1 MQVKEQDTTKVE
13 GVQVQRLLLGG
24 EREILVPTMLL
35 LPPADHPRAVVV
47 GVAQGGKAGF
57 LQDRATVIAALLSQQ
72 IAVCLPDVRGTGE
85 SSCDTIRGRSSAA
98 TDVASTELMLGQ
110 TLVGSQLKDL
120 RSVLQYLRS
129 RPELDAERIAIW
141 GDSFAPAAADD
152 EPFAVPHG
160 IDAEPI
166 PSEPA
171 GHLLALLGGLFDEQ
185 VAAVASARGG
195 LCSFDA
201 LLETPYVS
209 LPYDALV
216 PCALQ
221 VSELD
226 DLAASL
232 APRPLWVGP
241 LVDGVN
247 HSATQSL
254 ADQCLQQTR
263 ANYLAL
269 GAQQQLQLHP
279 AAFDESALAD
289 WISGVLRAR

>member
-1 MQVKEQDTTKVE
+1 
-13 GVQVQRLLLGG
+13 
-24 EREILVPTMLL
+24 
-35 LPPADHPRAVVV
+35 
-47 GVAQGGKAGF
+47 VAQGGKAGF
-57 LQDRATVIAALLSQQ
+57 LQNRATTIAALLSHQL
-72 IAVCLPDVRGTGE
+72 AVCLPDVRGTGE
-85 SSCDTIRGRSSAA
+85 SSCDANRGRSSAA

-120 RSVLQYLRS
+120 RSVLHYLRS

-141 GDSFAPAAADD
+141 GDSFVPAAADD

-171 GHLLALLGGLFDEQ
+171 GHLLALLGGLFDEHL
-185 VAAVASARGG
+185 AAVASARGG
-195 LCSFDA
+195 LCSFDS
-201 LLETPYVS
+201 LLETPYVFV
-209 LPYDALV
+209 PYDALV
-216 PCALQ
+216 PGALQ
-221 VSELD
+221 VSDLD

-232 APRPLWVGP
+232 ATRPLWIGP

-247 HSATQSL
+247 RKVAQSL
-254 ADQCLQQTR
+254 TDQSLQQAR

-269 GAQQQLQLHP
+269 GAQQQLQLCP
-279 AAFDESALAD
+279 ASFDESALAD